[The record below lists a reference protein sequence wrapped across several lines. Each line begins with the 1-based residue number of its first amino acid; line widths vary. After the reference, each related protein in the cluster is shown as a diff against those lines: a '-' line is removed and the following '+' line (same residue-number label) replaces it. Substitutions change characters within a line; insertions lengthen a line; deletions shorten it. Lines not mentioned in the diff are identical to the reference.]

1 MKTKKLIIKST
12 HSRRRFLTGL
22 IGVGIAVN
30 LPLISSCDFSG
41 DEGIL
46 TKEQKGIAIFTMNFL
61 WPDDKSGPNIKEIRV
76 FEYLIWMLNDKN
88 IDPEENQYTINGLN
102 WVDETAMEKYQKH
115 FEKLSK
121 REKYRLLHKI
131 SNLEWGES
139 WLSKMLSIIIEAM
152 FADPVYGSN
161 PDGIVWKWFHHD
173 PGQPRPDNENKYP
186 VILNRK
192 KENIFINSLE
202 EL

>member
-1 MKTKKLIIKST
+1 MQKKIINKKF
-12 HSRRRFLTGL
+12 HSRRYFLKGI
-22 IGVGIAVN
+22 IGVGVIAN
-30 LPLISSCDFSG
+30 LPLINSCNP
-41 DEGIL
+41 EKNRGIL
-46 TKEQKGIAIFTMNFL
+46 TKRQKEIAKYTFGYL
-61 WPDDKSGPNIKEIRV
+61 WPDDKSGPGIVEIKV
-76 FEYLIWMLNDKN
+76 YDYLIWMLSDKN

-102 WVDETAMEKYQKH
+102 WVDETAMEDYQKH
-115 FEKLSK
+115 FEKICK

-131 SNLEWGES
+131 SNLEWGEN
-139 WLSKMLSIIIEAM
+139 WLSKMLSILIEAL

-161 PDGIVWKWFHHD
+161 PDGIGWKWVNHN